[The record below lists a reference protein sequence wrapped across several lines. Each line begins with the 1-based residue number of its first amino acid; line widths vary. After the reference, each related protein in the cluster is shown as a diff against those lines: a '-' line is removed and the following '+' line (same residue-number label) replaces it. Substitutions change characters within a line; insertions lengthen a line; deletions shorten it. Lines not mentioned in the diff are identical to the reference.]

1 MTILKPNPIALF
13 ILILSTTLVV
23 TQSKNVQPNNSN
35 SIIEETCYKTPNYG
49 LCVNLLK
56 PYPGSS
62 EATVNGLAIIMFRIM
77 RDKADETKYII
88 RNLLAQRLVSQK
100 AALIECDNLYSSI
113 YNDGSIGMGDLL
125 RDSNYKDAEFRA
137 NDVQNK
143 ANTCENRFYHALGKP
158 PLSDSNNFIIETGK
172 ITAAIVPLIE

>member
-77 RDKADETKYII
+77 RDKAHETQYII
-88 RNLLAQRLVSQK
+88 RDLLAQRLVSQK
-100 AALIECDNLYSSI
+100 PALIECNDLYGSI
-113 YNDGSIGMGDLL
+113 YNDGSVGMGDLL

-137 NDVQNK
+137 NDAQNK
-143 ANTCENRFYHALGKP
+143 ANTCENRFYRALGT
-158 PLSDSNNFIIETGK
+158 PLSDNNNFIKEVGK
-172 ITAAIVPLIE
+172 IAAAIVPLIQ